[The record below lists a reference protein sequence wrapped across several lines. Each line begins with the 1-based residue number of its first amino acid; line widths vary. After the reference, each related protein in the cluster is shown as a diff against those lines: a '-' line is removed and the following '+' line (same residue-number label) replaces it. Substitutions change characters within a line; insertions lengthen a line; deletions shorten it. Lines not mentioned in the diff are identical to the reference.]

1 MPTSWL
7 NNPIQNPNVVSAER
21 ASQRQEQLTKPP
33 GSLGRL
39 EELAITLASL
49 QGKENPSIKNPNIV
63 VFAADHGIAE
73 EGVSAFPQVVT
84 GEMIR
89 NFSRGGAAISVLAKA
104 LQAPLKVI
112 NLGTAHPIED
122 LPGVSHLN
130 IAAGTANFAKESAMT
145 DETLAQALQA
155 GKKVIDEMKAVDL
168 FIAGEMGIANTSSA
182 TALAAVLLN
191 EDATLIA
198 GPGTGLNPQ
207 GVQHKAAVINA
218 AIQKHGLSATSK
230 PLDVLKTLGGLEI
243 AAITGAYIRCAQ
255 KGIPV
260 LIDGF
265 ISSVAALVASRL
277 QAETLPW
284 MIFSHQSAEPGHLR
298 ILQAMDAKPLLN
310 LGMRLGEGSGAAV
323 ALPLL
328 QSACTLHNNMAT
340 FAEADVSAS
349 N

>member
-7 NNPIQNPNVVSAER
+7 NNPIHSPNLASAEQ
-21 ASQRQEQLTKPP
+21 AAQRQEQLTKPP

-39 EELAITLASL
+39 EEIAITLATL
-49 QGKENPSIKNPNIV
+49 QGNENPRIENPNIV

-89 NFSRGGAAISVLAKA
+89 NFSRGGAAISVLANA

-112 NLGTAHPIED
+112 NLGTAQPIED

-155 GKKVIDEMKAVDL
+155 GKDVVDDMKAVDL

-207 GVQHKAAVINA
+207 GVQHKATVINT
-218 AIQKHGLSATSK
+218 AIQKHGLNAISK
-230 PLDVLKTLGGLEI
+230 PLEVLKTLGGLEI

-260 LIDGF
+260 LVDGF

-277 QAETLPW
+277 QADSLPW
-284 MIFSHQSAEPGHLR
+284 MIFSHQSAEPGHSR
-298 ILQAMDAKPLLN
+298 ILQAMDANPLLN

-328 QSACTLHNNMAT
+328 QSACTLHSSMAT
-340 FAEADVSAS
+340 FVEAEVSAS

>member
-7 NNPIQNPNVVSAER
+7 NNPIHSLNLASAEQ
-21 ASQRQEQLTKPP
+21 AGQRQEQLTKPP

-39 EELAITLASL
+39 EELAITLATL
-49 QGKENPSIKNPNIV
+49 QGNENPSIENPNIV

-89 NFSRGGAAISVLAKA
+89 NFSRGGAAISVLANT

-112 NLGTAHPIED
+112 NLGTVHPIED

-130 IAAGTANFAKESAMT
+130 IAAGSANFAKESAMT

-155 GKKVIDEMKAVDL
+155 GKEVVDKISATDL

-191 EDATLIA
+191 EDAALIA
-198 GPGTGLNPQ
+198 GPGTGLNPA
-207 GVQHKAAVINA
+207 GVQHKATVINA
-218 AIQKHGLSATSK
+218 AIRKHGLSATSK
-230 PLDVLKTLGGLEI
+230 PLEVLKTLGGLEI

-260 LIDGF
+260 LVDGF

-277 QAETLPW
+277 QVGSLAW
-284 MIFSHQSAEPGHLR
+284 MIFSHQSAEPGHSR

-328 QSACTLHNNMAT
+328 QSACALHNGMAT
-340 FAEADVSAS
+340 FAEAEVSAS

>member
-7 NNPIQNPNVVSAER
+7 NNPIHSPNLVSAEQ
-21 ASQRQEQLTKPP
+21 AAQRQEQLTKPP

-39 EELAITLASL
+39 EEIAITLATL
-49 QGKENPSIKNPNIV
+49 QGNENPRIENPNIV

-89 NFSRGGAAISVLAKA
+89 NFSRGGAAISVLANT

-155 GKKVIDEMKAVDL
+155 GKDVVDDMKAVDL

-207 GVQHKAAVINA
+207 GVQHKATVINA
-218 AIQKHGLSATSK
+218 AIQKHGLNAISK
-230 PLDVLKTLGGLEI
+230 PLEVLKTLGGLEI

-260 LIDGF
+260 LVDGF

-277 QAETLPW
+277 QADSLPW
-284 MIFSHQSAEPGHLR
+284 MIFSHQSAEPGHSR
-298 ILQAMDAKPLLN
+298 ILQAMDANPLLN

-323 ALPLL
+323 AVPLL
-328 QSACTLHNNMAT
+328 QSACTLHSSMAT
-340 FAEADVSAS
+340 FVEAEVSAS

>member
-7 NNPIQNPNVVSAER
+7 NKPIHSLNLASAEQ
-21 ASQRQEQLTKPP
+21 AAQRQEQLTKPP

-39 EELAITLASL
+39 EELAITLATL
-49 QGKENPSIKNPNIV
+49 QGNENPSIENPNIV
-63 VFAADHGIAE
+63 VFAADHGIAN

-89 NFSRGGAAISVLAKA
+89 NFSRGGAAISVLASA

-112 NLGTAHPIED
+112 NLGTAHSIED
-122 LPGVSHLN
+122 LPSVRHLN
-130 IAAGTANFAKESAMT
+130 IAPGSANFAKESAMT
-145 DETLAQALQA
+145 NETLAQALQA
-155 GKKVIDEMKAVDL
+155 GKEAIDNMTTVDL

-198 GPGTGLNPQ
+198 GPGTGLDTE
-207 GVQHKAAVINA
+207 GVQHKATVINA
-218 AIQKHGLSATSK
+218 AIRKHGLSTTSQ
-230 PLDVLKTLGGLEI
+230 PLEVLKTLGGLEV

-260 LIDGF
+260 LVDGF

-277 QAETLPW
+277 QADSLAW
-284 MIFSHQSAEPGHLR
+284 MIFSHQSAEPGHSR

-328 QSACTLHNNMAT
+328 QSACTLHNGMAT
-340 FAEADVSAS
+340 FAEAEVSAS

>member
-7 NNPIQNPNVVSAER
+7 SNPIQNPNILSAEQ
-21 ASQRQEQLTKPP
+21 ASQRQQQLTKPP

-39 EELAITLASL
+39 EELAINLAAM
-49 QGKENPSIKNPNIV
+49 QGRENPSIENPNIV

-89 NFSRGGAAISVLAKA
+89 NFSRGGAAISVLASA
-104 LQAPLKVI
+104 LQAPLSVI

-122 LPGVSHLN
+122 LPGVHHLN
-130 IAAGTANFAKESAMT
+130 IAPGTANFAKESAMT

-155 GKKVIDEMKAVDL
+155 GKEVIDSMQTVDL

-182 TALAAVLLN
+182 TALVAVLLN

-198 GPGTGLNPQ
+198 GPGTGLNTE
-207 GVQHKAAVINA
+207 GVQHKATVIKA
-218 AIQKHGLSATSK
+218 AIRKHGLTSSTR
-230 PLDVLKTLGGLEI
+230 PLEVLKTLGGLEI
-243 AAITGAYIRCAQ
+243 AAMTGAYIRCAQ

-260 LIDGF
+260 LVDGF

-277 QAETLPW
+277 QAGSLAW
-284 MIFSHQSAEPGHLR
+284 MIFSHQSAESGHAR
-298 ILQAMDAKPLLN
+298 ILQAMDAKPLLS

-328 QSACTLHNNMAT
+328 QSACALHNGMAT
-340 FAEADVSAS
+340 FAEAEVSAS

>member
-7 NNPIQNPNVVSAER
+7 SNPIQNPNILSAEQ

-39 EELAITLASL
+39 EELAINLAAM
-49 QGKENPSIKNPNIV
+49 QGRENPSIENPNIV

-89 NFSRGGAAISVLAKA
+89 NFSRGGAAISVLASA
-104 LQAPLKVI
+104 LQAPLSVI

-122 LPGVSHLN
+122 LPGVHHLN
-130 IAAGTANFAKESAMT
+130 IAPGTANFAKESAMT

-155 GKKVIDEMKAVDL
+155 GKEVIDSMQTVDL

-182 TALAAVLLN
+182 TALVAVLLN

-198 GPGTGLNPQ
+198 GPGTGLNTE
-207 GVQHKAAVINA
+207 GVQHKATVINA
-218 AIQKHGLSATSK
+218 AIRKHGLTSSTR
-230 PLDVLKTLGGLEI
+230 PLEVLKTLGGLEI
-243 AAITGAYIRCAQ
+243 AAMTGAYIRCAQ

-260 LIDGF
+260 LVDGF

-277 QAETLPW
+277 QAGSLAW
-284 MIFSHQSAEPGHLR
+284 MIFSHQSAESGHAR
-298 ILQAMDAKPLLN
+298 ILQAMDAKPLLS

-328 QSACTLHNNMAT
+328 QSACALHNGMAT
-340 FAEADVSAS
+340 FAEAEVSAS

>member
-7 NNPIQNPNVVSAER
+7 NNPIHSLNLASAEQ
-21 ASQRQEQLTKPP
+21 AGQRQEQLTKPP

-39 EELAITLASL
+39 EELAITLATL
-49 QGKENPSIKNPNIV
+49 QGNKNPSIENPNIV

-89 NFSRGGAAISVLAKA
+89 NFSRGGAAISVLANT

-130 IAAGTANFAKESAMT
+130 IAAGSANFAKESAMT

-155 GKKVIDEMKAVDL
+155 GKDVVDKISATDL

-191 EDATLIA
+191 EDAALIA
-198 GPGTGLNPQ
+198 GPGTGLNPA
-207 GVQHKAAVINA
+207 GVQHKATVINA
-218 AIQKHGLSATSK
+218 AIRKHGLSATSK
-230 PLDVLKTLGGLEI
+230 PLEVLKTLGGLEI

-260 LIDGF
+260 LVDGF

-277 QAETLPW
+277 QVDSLAW
-284 MIFSHQSAEPGHLR
+284 MIFSHQSAEPGHSR

-328 QSACTLHNNMAT
+328 QSACTLHNSMAT
-340 FAEADVSAS
+340 FAEAEVSAS